1 MEKRLSA
8 RNKRGVIQ
16 QLEKMGINR
25 SLAERCYY
33 RFGFDAPVKL
43 QDDPYLL
50 LTVQER
56 MTWQQVDPIALAM
69 GLTLDSPV
77 RVQGAVRCA
86 LANALNDGHMFLP
99 DEELS
104 RMVSRYISSDDE
116 METRRACEV
125 LTEKRDI
132 ALAEIE
138 GNNAVYLRRM
148 FAAELTVAELLTQLY
163 HSASS
168 MALVRP
174 TKEEMRDVEESLGKT
189 LAKEQYLAIQ
199 ASLEHKM
206 VIITGGPG
214 TGKTTI
220 IRGVIDLWRKKH
232 ARIKLLAPTGRAA
245 RRLSESTGEK
255 ASTIHR
261 ALEYDQT
268 TQSFRRNARRPLKMD
283 LLVIDEASMVDTELM
298 ATLLEALPP
307 SCHILIVGDV
317 DQLPSVGAGNV
328 LHDLIESEL
337 FKTVRLTEIY
347 RQTEG
352 SLISINA
359 KRINEGEIPEL
370 DGVGLEQGQDFF
382 FIQKIKPNDMQEA
395 VLEMVTERIPKQFGL
410 DTKRDIQVLTPMLK
424 RGIGVDLLNTELQQ
438 RLNPATMRL
447 KAPFYTFNI
456 GDKIMQTKNDYDKD
470 VFNGD
475 IGFVVSADQKK
486 GVVRCDFE
494 GRMVEYEWHELENT
508 SLAYAMTVHKSQGSE
523 YPAVVMP
530 LDLQHG
536 IMLQRNLL
544 YTAVSRGKQLVV
556 LIGNKNALEKAVR
569 NNKIRTRYTG
579 LKTLLQ
585 DSFQASRL

>member
-1 MEKRLSA
+1 MENGLSA
-8 RNKRGVIQ
+8 RTKRGVIK
-16 QLEKMGINR
+16 QLEEVGISR

-33 RFGFDAPVKL
+33 RFGFDAPAKL
-43 QDDPYLL
+43 HEDPYLL
-50 LTVQER
+50 LTLQER
-56 MTWQQVDPIALAM
+56 MTWQQVDPLAM
-69 GLTLDSPV
+69 AMGCTVDSPI

-86 LANALNDGHMFLP
+86 LANALNDGHMYLP
-99 DEELS
+99 DVELS
-104 RMVSRYISSDDE
+104 RMVSRYIGSDDE
-116 METRRACEV
+116 METRRACEE
-125 LTEKRDI
+125 LTNKRDI
-132 ALAEIE
+132 AVSDID
-138 GNNAVYLRRM
+138 GVNAVYMKRL
-148 FAAELTVAELLTQLY
+148 FAAELTVSELLTQLY

-174 TKEEMRDVEESLGKT
+174 TREEMRDVEESIGNT
-189 LAKEQYLAIQ
+189 LAKEQYNAIQ
-199 ASLEHKM
+199 ASLENKM

-220 IRGVIDLWRKKH
+220 IRGVIDLWNKKH

-261 ALEYDQT
+261 ALEYDQN

-283 LLVIDEASMVDTELM
+283 LLVVDEASMVDTELM

-328 LHDLIESEL
+328 LHDLIGSEL

-352 SLISINA
+352 SLISVNA
-359 KRINEGEIPEL
+359 KRINEGELPEL
-370 DGVGLEQGQDFF
+370 DGAGLDEGQDFF
-382 FIQKIKPNDMQEA
+382 FIQKIKPIDMQEA

-424 RGIGVDLLNTELQQ
+424 RGVGVDLLNSELQQ
-438 RLNPATMRL
+438 RLNPATMRF
-447 KAPFYTFNI
+447 KAPFYSFNI

-486 GVVRCDFE
+486 SVVRCDFE

-536 IMLQRNLL
+536 MMLQRNLL

-585 DSFQASRL
+585 QSFAGMK

>member
-1 MEKRLSA
+1 MESSLSA
-8 RNKRGVIQ
+8 RNKRGVIK
-16 QLEKMGINR
+16 QLEEAGISR

-33 RFGFDAPVKL
+33 RYGFDASAKIHE
-43 QDDPYLL
+43 DPYLL
-50 LTVQER
+50 LTLQER
-56 MTWQQVDPIALAM
+56 MTWQQVDPIALSM
-69 GLTLDSPV
+69 GITLDSPI

-99 DEELS
+99 DNDLN
-104 RMVSRYISSDDE
+104 RMVSRYISNDDE
-116 METRRACEV
+116 METRRACEE
-125 LTEKRDI
+125 LTGKRDVAVSDI
-132 ALAEIE
+132 DGIQ
-138 GNNAVYLRRM
+138 AVYLRRM

-163 HSASS
+163 HSVSS

-174 TKEEMRDVEESLGKT
+174 TKDEMGDVEESIGKT
-189 LAKEQYLAIQ
+189 LAKEQYNAIQ

-220 IRGVIDLWRKKH
+220 IRGVIDLWNKKH

-261 ALEYDQT
+261 ALEYDQN
-268 TQSFRRNARRPLKMD
+268 TQSFRRNARRPLKLD
-283 LLVIDEASMVDTELM
+283 LLVVDEASMVDTELM

-352 SLISINA
+352 SLISVNA
-359 KRINEGEIPEL
+359 KRINEGELPEL
-370 DGVGLEQGQDFF
+370 DGAGLEQGQDFF
-382 FIQKIKPNDMQEA
+382 FIQKIKPNDMQDA
-395 VLEMVTERIPKQFGL
+395 VVEMVTERIPKQFGL

-424 RGIGVDLLNTELQQ
+424 RGVGVDLLNNELQQ
-438 RLNPATMRL
+438 RLNPATTRF

-486 GVVRCDFE
+486 GVVTCDFE
-494 GRMVEYEWHELENT
+494 GRMVEYEWYELENT

-585 DSFQASRL
+585 QSFAGMK